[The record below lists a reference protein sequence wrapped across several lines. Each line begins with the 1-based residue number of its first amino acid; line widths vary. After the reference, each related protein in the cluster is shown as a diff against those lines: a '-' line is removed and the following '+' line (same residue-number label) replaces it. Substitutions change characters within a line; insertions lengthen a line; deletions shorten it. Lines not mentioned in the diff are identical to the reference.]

1 MNWTAL
7 LGTYTENK
15 NEIIFKGKKVTL
27 DNEETRSEYANI
39 MSDQYFSGGKIS
51 AEISFKKIDPNL
63 ATQCEIIIFYD
74 PDTRNFLSAGIGGS
88 FNMYSVRSF
97 SNKWEN
103 HALSGNY
110 ANLKANKFYKL
121 EVEVKGSTVTLTVD
135 GITVLVTTLPFV
147 IPISQVGLFCLGTDD
162 ITIRNYKIHSERP
175 KAFVVMQFSSP
186 FNELYQDVIK
196 PICDECKLNVL
207 RADETYGPGL
217 IIADIT
223 KEISESRIVIAEV
236 SPTNSNVYY
245 EVGYAHALNK
255 PTILIAEKGVKLPFD
270 VSPFRTLFYENS
282 IAGKKLVEEG
292 FRKHIKAV
300 LSDRDFLTNK
310 L

>member
-7 LGTYTENK
+7 FGTYTERK
-15 NEIIFKGKKVTL
+15 NEIIFKGKKIK
-27 DNEETRSEYANI
+27 NETGEMRSAYANI

-51 AEISFKKIDPNL
+51 AEISFKNFETNL
-63 ATQCEIIIFYD
+63 ANQCEIIIFYD
-74 PDTRNFLSAGIGGS
+74 PSSSHFLSAGIGGS
-88 FNMYSVRSF
+88 FFMYSIRSF
-97 SNKWEN
+97 TNKWEN
-103 HALSGNY
+103 HAVSGEY
-110 ANLKANKFYKL
+110 TNLKTKHFYKL
-121 EVEVKGSTVTLTVD
+121 EVEVKGSTISMNVD
-135 GITVLVTTLPFV
+135 GITVLVTTLPFI
-147 IPISQVGLFCLGTDD
+147 IPISQVGLFCLGTDE
-162 ITIRNYKIHSERP
+162 IIIKNYKIHSERP

-223 KEISESRIVIAEV
+223 KEISESRIVIAEI

-255 PTILIAEKGVKLPFD
+255 PTILIAEKGIRLPFD
-270 VSPFRTLFYENS
+270 ISPFRTLFYENS
-282 IAGKKLVEEG
+282 IAGKRVVEEG

-300 LSDRDFLTNK
+300 LADREFFQNK

>member
-7 LGTYTENK
+7 FGQYTERK
-15 NEIIFKGKKVTL
+15 NEIVFKGQEVII
-27 DNEETRSEYANI
+27 DNEAPRSAYANL
-39 MSDQYFSGGKIS
+39 MTDQYFSGGKIS
-51 AEISFKKIDPNL
+51 AEISFKKIHTKL
-63 ATQCEIIIFYD
+63 ATQCEIIIYYD
-74 PDTRNFLSAGIGGS
+74 PDSRNFLSAGLGGS
-88 FNMYSVRSF
+88 FNMYSIRSF
-97 SNKWEN
+97 TNKWED
-103 HALSGNY
+103 HAVSGSY
-110 ANLKANKFYKL
+110 SNLKANKVYKV
-121 EVEVKGSTVTLTVD
+121 EVEVKGSKVILTVD
-135 GITVLVTTLPFV
+135 GIIVLLTTLPFV
-147 IPISQVGLFCLGTDD
+147 VPISQVGIFCLGTDE
-162 ITIRNYKIHSERP
+162 IIIKNYKIHSVAP

-196 PICDECKLNVL
+196 PICDEFKLNVL

-236 SPTNSNVYY
+236 SPLNSNVYY

-255 PTILIAEKGVKLPFD
+255 PTILIAEKTVKLPFD

-282 IAGKKLVEEG
+282 IAGKKQVEEG

-300 LSDRDFLTNK
+300 LSDRELLK
-310 L
+310 

>member
-1 MNWTAL
+1 LNWTAL
-7 LGTYTENK
+7 IGHYLQRK
-15 NEIIFKGKKVTL
+15 NEIIFKGKKVVL
-27 DNEETRSEYANI
+27 DEKTQSEYAQL

-51 AEISFKKIDPNL
+51 AEIMFKKIDGNL
-63 ATQCEIIIFYD
+63 PSVCEVIVFYD
-74 PDTRNFLSAGIGGS
+74 PDTRNFLSVGLGGS
-88 FNMYSVRSF
+88 WSMYSIRSF
-97 SNKWEN
+97 TNNWEN
-103 HALSGNY
+103 HAVGGLYSNMKSNRY
-110 ANLKANKFYKL
+110 YKV
-121 EVEVKGSTVTLTVD
+121 EIEVKGSKVILTVD
-135 GITVLVTTLPFV
+135 GIVVLVKTLPFV
-147 IPISQVGLFCLGTDD
+147 VPISQVGLFCLGTND
-162 ITIRNYKIHSERP
+162 IMIKNYKIHSEEP

-196 PICDECKLNVL
+196 PICDEFKLKVL

-236 SPTNSNVYY
+236 SPLNSNVYY

-255 PTILIAEKGVKLPFD
+255 PTILIAEKSVKLPFD

-282 IAGKKLVEEG
+282 IAGKKQVEEG

-300 LSDRDFLTNK
+300 LSDKDLLK
-310 L
+310 